1 MNPEIGYF
9 QARKLLLERFGNQY
23 VIAKAWVDKVTDV
36 PNLKPNDSA
45 GLRGYADSLRSCV
58 VSLTAMSRLGEIDNQ
73 LRMRKIV
80 EKLPFFIQ
88 GRWRKEAV
96 NVLKR
101 NGQYPGIGHLA
112 EFIEIVAEELD
123 DPVFGINVKDS
134 TEKPPPQRTS
144 FKCKSASNFI
154 AQGNI
159 TQENRNLHEQ
169 PQRACKCCTG
179 SHPLYQCPT
188 FKKMNLQKRLEFTI
202 RQKLCFNCFS
212 SRHLSPRCMKDSM
225 CDNSSCKQHY
235 RKHSSL
241 LHDSSRTSL
250 KSVKEPMPDSQ
261 DMNPMLRSSSCS
273 EHAENKIQSSSVYG
287 VNGAGGTRIALPI
300 VPVCVKGCS
309 EHEVIKTYAL
319 LDPGSTNT
327 FCFKDLAN
335 TLKLD
340 GSGAMLSL
348 NTLTDKGY
356 ESQTEVVSLSLTD
369 INGRHATNMSN
380 VFVLSQMPVLEGS
393 AVSRCDVDKWK
404 HFQGIDLP
412 MVEGKF
418 AKVTVLIGQDNPLVL
433 TPLEVRSGKADEPYA
448 TKTIFGWAINGPLH
462 RGIQQDMTSNFVQ
475 VEANLE
481 SQVEKFWHL
490 DNVSDGRSQLS
501 FHDKQVI
508 QLWDNT
514 VEREKRHY
522 KLPIPFKVNP
532 PNLPNN
538 FCMAETRLVSL
549 TKKLSRNDD
558 MYEHY
563 KAGIDDMVYKGYAE
577 KVPDDEVC
585 IDEGSVWYLPH
596 HVVTSDK
603 KPGKFRIVFD
613 CSAKFGGISL
623 NESVHQGPDLTNTL
637 MGVLLRFREKR
648 IAIAG
653 DIESMYHRVKVADQH
668 RNALRF
674 LWWKNGELG
683 GDIEVFRMTSHLFG
697 GIWSSSCANY
707 ALRKTAADNADD
719 FDKDTIQTVTDNFY
733 VDDCLK
739 SVDSKEKGM
748 KLVQNVCDLLQRGG
762 FRLTKWTSNSR
773 TVLQSIPVE
782 ERAKELEDINLC
794 DDELPQEKALGVK
807 WDTET
812 DQLGFKFQPKN
823 RPATKRGLLS
833 ILTSV
838 YDPIGFLSPLILK
851 AKMIFQDECRLRK
864 GWDTALESIS
874 HERWSNWLSK
884 LCHIEDFTVPRC
896 VIPNDFCEMMSAELH
911 HFADASIAGYGAVS
925 YVRIVDS
932 CGRIHCSFLMAK
944 SRLAP
949 IKSITIPRLELCA
962 AVLSVKLDEML
973 RKELRMETEQ
983 STFWTD
989 SMIVLHYI
997 KNDFQR
1003 YQTFVANRVTQIRE
1017 GSSPQSWRYV
1027 QSSLNPADDASRG
1040 LDADELLAKENWL
1053 QGPSFL
1059 WENKDTWQKT
1069 PTVLP
1074 VSGEDLEVKKVKVNF
1089 ASSDK
1094 VEPSTTDRL
1103 LSRYSSWYHLKKMVA
1118 WILRLK
1124 HCLLRRVR
1132 EGNSEERI
1140 SMEPLVVSEMK
1151 QAETEIVRYTQ
1162 NLAFRLEVEYLLN
1175 DRSIPKSSPIYLLEP
1190 FLNQDGILCVGG
1202 RLNNAPISEE
1212 SKHQMILP
1220 KGHDIVTLIVRCYH
1234 EQLGHSG
1241 TEHVLSHVRQR
1252 FWVIS
1257 ARRTIRKVLKDCVKC
1272 KRLQGKRSHQ
1282 KMANLP
1288 EDRVTPG
1295 KPPFAHTGV
1304 DCFGPFLIKRGR
1316 SEVKRYGCIFT
1327 CLTTRAIHL
1336 EKLDSMDT
1344 DSFITALRRFE
1355 ARRGVPDIVRSDNG
1369 TNFRGAQKELR
1380 EAIRAWNHHE
1390 IQEHMLQKEIQWMFN
1405 PPSASHMG
1413 GVWERQIRTVRKVL
1427 NALLYQQHGL
1437 HDEGLSTLF
1446 CEVEA
1451 IVNSRPITIVSD
1463 SPSDMEPLTPNHI
1476 LLLRSGNSLPPGR
1489 FSVHDAYRRRWKHV
1503 QFLADQFWKRWLKE
1517 YLPGLQLRQKWL
1529 QSTVNLKV
1537 GDIVLLVNENS
1548 PRCVWPLA
1556 RITNV
1561 FPGNDGL
1568 VRSIEVKTKDS
1579 VLIRPISKVCLLE
1592 SVSDA

>member
-1 MNPEIGYF
+1 
-9 QARKLLLERFGNQY
+9 
-23 VIAKAWVDKVTDV
+23 
-36 PNLKPNDSA
+36 
-45 GLRGYADSLRSCV
+45 
-58 VSLTAMSRLGEIDNQ
+58 
-73 LRMRKIV
+73 
-80 EKLPFFIQ
+80 
-88 GRWRKEAV
+88 
-96 NVLKR
+96 
-101 NGQYPGIGHLA
+101 
-112 EFIEIVAEELD
+112 
-123 DPVFGINVKDS
+123 
-134 TEKPPPQRTS
+134 
-144 FKCKSASNFI
+144 
-154 AQGNI
+154 
-159 TQENRNLHEQ
+159 
-169 PQRACKCCTG
+169 
-179 SHPLYQCPT
+179 
-188 FKKMNLQKRLEFTI
+188 
-202 RQKLCFNCFS
+202 
-212 SRHLSPRCMKDSM
+212 
-225 CDNSSCKQHY
+225 
-235 RKHSSL
+235 
-241 LHDSSRTSL
+241 
-250 KSVKEPMPDSQ
+250 
-261 DMNPMLRSSSCS
+261 
-273 EHAENKIQSSSVYG
+273 
-287 VNGAGGTRIALPI
+287 
-300 VPVCVKGCS
+300 
-309 EHEVIKTYAL
+309 
-319 LDPGSTNT
+319 
-327 FCFKDLAN
+327 
-335 TLKLD
+335 
-340 GSGAMLSL
+340 
-348 NTLTDKGY
+348 
-356 ESQTEVVSLSLTD
+356 
-369 INGRHATNMSN
+369 
-380 VFVLSQMPVLEGS
+380 
-393 AVSRCDVDKWK
+393 
-404 HFQGIDLP
+404 
-412 MVEGKF
+412 
-418 AKVTVLIGQDNPLVL
+418 
-433 TPLEVRSGKADEPYA
+433 
-448 TKTIFGWAINGPLH
+448 
-462 RGIQQDMTSNFVQ
+462 
-475 VEANLE
+475 
-481 SQVEKFWHL
+481 
-490 DNVSDGRSQLS
+490 
-501 FHDKQVI
+501 
-508 QLWDNT
+508 
-514 VEREKRHY
+514 
-522 KLPIPFKVNP
+522 
-532 PNLPNN
+532 
-538 FCMAETRLVSL
+538 
-549 TKKLSRNDD
+549 
-558 MYEHY
+558 
-563 KAGIDDMVYKGYAE
+563 
-577 KVPDDEVC
+577 
-585 IDEGSVWYLPH
+585 
-596 HVVTSDK
+596 
-603 KPGKFRIVFD
+603 
-613 CSAKFGGISL
+613 
-623 NESVHQGPDLTNTL
+623 

-683 GDIEVFRMTSHLFG
+683 GDIEVYRMTSHLFG

-707 ALRKTAADNADD
+707 ALRKAAADNVDD

-739 SVDSKEKGM
+739 SVDSKEKGI

-782 ERAKELEDINLC
+782 ERAKELKDINLC

-911 HFADASIAGYGAVS
+911 HFADASIAGYVAVS
-925 YVRIVDS
+925 
-932 CGRIHCSFLMAK
+932 
-944 SRLAP
+944 
-949 IKSITIPRLELCA
+949 
-962 AVLSVKLDEML
+962 
-973 RKELRMETEQ
+973 
-983 STFWTD
+983 
-989 SMIVLHYI
+989 
-997 KNDFQR
+997 
-1003 YQTFVANRVTQIRE
+1003 
-1017 GSSPQSWRYV
+1017 
-1027 QSSLNPADDASRG
+1027 
-1040 LDADELLAKENWL
+1040 
-1053 QGPSFL
+1053 
-1059 WENKDTWQKT
+1059 
-1069 PTVLP
+1069 
-1074 VSGEDLEVKKVKVNF
+1074 
-1089 ASSDK
+1089 
-1094 VEPSTTDRL
+1094 
-1103 LSRYSSWYHLKKMVA
+1103 
-1118 WILRLK
+1118 
-1124 HCLLRRVR
+1124 
-1132 EGNSEERI
+1132 
-1140 SMEPLVVSEMK
+1140 
-1151 QAETEIVRYTQ
+1151 
-1162 NLAFRLEVEYLLN
+1162 
-1175 DRSIPKSSPIYLLEP
+1175 
-1190 FLNQDGILCVGG
+1190 
-1202 RLNNAPISEE
+1202 
-1212 SKHQMILP
+1212 
-1220 KGHDIVTLIVRCYH
+1220 
-1234 EQLGHSG
+1234 
-1241 TEHVLSHVRQR
+1241 QR

-1295 KPPFAHTGV
+1295 KPPFVHTGV

-1344 DSFITALRRFE
+1344 DSFINALRRFE

-1369 TNFRGAQKELR
+1369 TNFRGAQNELR

-1489 FSVHDAYRRRWKHV
+1489 FSVHDTYRRRWKHV

-1592 SVSDA
+1592 SVYDA